1 MKKLL
6 KIAVIVVP
14 VLIIAVLLVIFS
26 SLNRIVKAGVETMG
40 PKVTGTSV
48 PLDKV
53 GISPFSGQ
61 GALGGL
67 RVANPEGFNTPNAFE
82 LGKVS
87 VNVGLKSL
95 LSDVIV
101 IEEILIDAPEITFEG
116 DLSGSNISK
125 IRKNVEAFS
134 SRAPAAEEAEPAPEK
149 PAKEGKKVQINRFA
163 LKNGKVQLA
172 ATLVKG
178 EVLSVPLPD
187 IELTDIGKESGG
199 ATVADVVNQ
208 VFPAIYKA
216 ITDAVLS
223 SQELLK
229 ESIEAV
235 EDTAKEMRE
244 TAEGEASK
252 LIKGVKGI
260 FDR

>member
-1 MKKLL
+1 MKKVL
-6 KIAVIVVP
+6 KIAVIAVP
-14 VLIIAVLLVIFS
+14 VLIIVVLLVIFS

-48 PLDKV
+48 TLDKV

-67 RVANPEGFNTPNAFE
+67 RVANPQGFNTPNAFE

-87 VNVGLKSL
+87 VSIDPGSL
-95 LSDVIV
+95 RSDTIV
-101 IEEILIDAPEITFEG
+101 IREILIDGPEITFEG

-134 SRAPAAEEAEPAPEK
+134 SRAPAAEEAQPAPEK
-149 PAKEGKKVQINRFA
+149 PAKAGKKVQINRFA

-178 EVLSVPLPD
+178 EAFSVPLPD

-199 ATVADVVNQ
+199 TTVADVVNQ
-208 VFPAIYKA
+208 VFPAVYKA

-223 SQELLK
+223 SEKLIK
-229 ESIEAV
+229 ESVEAV
-235 EDTAKEMRE
+235 EDAAKGIRD

-252 LIKGVKGI
+252 LIKGVKGV

>member
-6 KIAVIVVP
+6 KIAVIAVP
-14 VLIIAVLLVIFS
+14 VLIIVVLLVIFS

-40 PKVTGTSV
+40 PKVTGTGV
-48 PLDKV
+48 TLDKV

-67 RVANPEGFNTPNAFE
+67 RIGNPEGFNTPNAFE

-87 VNVGLKSL
+87 VSIDPRSL
-95 LSDVIV
+95 RSDTIV
-101 IEEILIDAPEITFEG
+101 IREILIDAPEITFEG
-116 DLSGSNISK
+116 DLSGSNISR
-125 IRKNVEAFS
+125 IRKNIESFS
-134 SRAPAAEEAEPAPEK
+134 SKRPPAAEAEPAPEK
-149 PAKEGKKVQINRFA
+149 PAKAGKKVQIDRFTF
-163 LKNGKVQLA
+163 KNGKVELA

-178 EVLSVPLPD
+178 EMISAPLPD

-199 ATVADVVNQ
+199 ATLAEAINQ

-216 ITDAVLS
+216 ITEAVMS
-223 SQELLK
+223 SDKLLK
-229 ESIEAV
+229 ESVEAL
-235 EDTAKEMRE
+235 EDTAKGVRE

-252 LIKGVKGI
+252 LIKGVKGV